1 MPVSVTYREIAERFG
16 IGIEGARL
24 KAKRRSAKGLWRIVP
39 GNHPQDVVRVE
50 VPEDEWANPNV
61 SRPTP
66 PHEGAPTRPPTI
78 LPPHD
83 PQRKDANDLEG
94 LVAIISQLT
103 AQSQAM
109 TDRLIQ
115 AECSKA
121 EAEKNTAV
129 AQVALQEMEKR
140 FTAMQEQHLSQLKAL
155 RERMDAETSKAW
167 ANLAKWKARP
177 WWRRLAG

>member
-66 PHEGAPTRPPTI
+66 PTRGHLHAPQQSYPHMTPNVRTPMTWRGWLRSSLSLRRSRRP
-78 LPPHD
+78 
-83 PQRKDANDLEG
+83 
-94 LVAIISQLT
+94 
-103 AQSQAM
+103 
-109 TDRLIQ
+109 
-115 AECSKA
+115 
-121 EAEKNTAV
+121 
-129 AQVALQEMEKR
+129 
-140 FTAMQEQHLSQLKAL
+140 
-155 RERMDAETSKAW
+155 
-167 ANLAKWKARP
+167 
-177 WWRRLAG
+177 